1 MTKQDLTKVG
11 IIAMIT
17 ILTVTLPGLLIMRGL
32 PIPWG
37 LALLAGYLA
46 VAGLAYWLGRR
57 LL

>member
-1 MTKQDLTKVG
+1 MTVKEFITV
-11 IIAMIT
+11 IIAAVVT

-32 PIPWG
+32 PIPWA
-37 LALLAGYLA
+37 LALLGGYLA